1 MPCEDSSAEIIVS
14 LDSKECLASYQY
26 EKMTC
31 GKNIGIG
38 ALCRDFAYGKSVDCL
53 SILNF
58 EQVLKECTV
67 ANKDEEFLLYLEWK
81 ALREAIRGYIGQSGG
96 SDSARYKIAEI
107 IAEEDSVVIKM
118 IIYPPGDLP
127 RVIPC
132 GEQGPISKP

>member
-38 ALCRDFAYGKSVDCL
+38 DLYRDFAYGKKVDYL
-53 SILNF
+53 SKLTF
-58 EQVLKECTV
+58 EQVLKECAVT
-67 ANKDEEFLLYLEWK
+67 NKDEEFLLYLEWK
-81 ALREAIRGYIGQSGG
+81 ALREAIRGYLGKTGEG
-96 SDSARYKIAEI
+96 DPARYKIAEI
-107 IAEEDSVVIKM
+107 IAEEGSVVIKM

-127 RVIPC
+127 EVIPC
-132 GEQGPISKP
+132 GE